1 MGTNTQKN
9 PVTPE
14 EIWGLLRE
22 ASKNQTKADR
32 ELRRQMA
39 ATDRQIKTLSAKTD
53 RQIAHNLKELKKTR
67 DLFTN
72 EWGRLVESL
81 VQGKLLRLLKKKGI
95 QLKRISSN
103 EKGMMSYT
111 DEKGHKREQYCE
123 IDIIAKNG
131 EEVVAVE
138 IKSTLGV
145 KEVNKFL
152 SILRKFTQLLP
163 EYKGKK
169 VYGAVAY
176 LKVNEE
182 ADIYAEGEGLFV
194 IRATGDSASIINKEN
209 FKPKFFSVS
218 NPFKGFSHHRG

>member
-9 PVTPE
+9 PATPE
-14 EIWGLLRE
+14 EIWGILRE
-22 ASKNQTKADR
+22 EAKANR
-32 ELRRQMA
+32 ALRQ
-39 ATDRQIKTLSAKTD
+39 QIQTLSAKTD
-53 RQIAHNLKELKKTR
+53 QQIAHNLKELRKTR

-103 EKGMMSYT
+103 EKGMMSYV

-131 EEVVAVE
+131 EEIVAVE
-138 IKSTLGV
+138 VKSTLGI

-152 SILRKFTQLLP
+152 GILRKFTQLLP

-182 ADIYAEGEGLFV
+182 ADMYAENKGLFV
-194 IRATGDSASIINKEN
+194 IRATGDSASITNKEN
-209 FKPKFFSVS
+209 FKPKVF
-218 NPFKGFSHHRG
+218 